1 MRALYGIGLTLA
13 AIIIGALCAG
23 VLDAPE
29 VMPGHDDADMVGR
42 ERKIISLRWLARLLG
57 R

>member
-1 MRALYGIGLTLA
+1 MRALYGIGLAIA
-13 AIIIGALCAG
+13 AIIVGSLCAD
-23 VLDAPE
+23 VLPE
-29 VMPGHDDADMVGR
+29 VMPGHDDADLVDK